1 MGYREKARQILAPF
15 GSDGIS
21 AKDFVTAV
29 AKGLYEEY
37 KTGTEEGWDSGY
49 DDGYQTATNNL
60 SAAGHKT
67 NVFGLNGQY
76 LRYTDPRGLTFY
88 AGGLVFL
95 EGLMATAMV
104 ERIFEDKLLLS
115 NYGALQEFSIDA
127 CRPIGG
133 YTTPDNF
140 LPLGAVVVRRL
151 DGQLGLV
158 GQTYAG
164 DRFIGYGGT
173 DTHIETSLEGWHE
186 TIIRPGTWVRA
197 QTGAWYK
204 VEAVDTNNHR
214 LTLDDRG
221 PRYFRQR
228 LYDDDTIPISTCH
241 VNVCTPHYIGE
252 RVVHIATGREGTIT
266 DNLADGHSY
275 GYWYVSFTDAGH
287 CHPVSSH
294 EIATVPYYY
303 GQKVLY
309 NNRVYTVQAV
319 AGQVIDGRLTTTD
332 LRIDWDGTWANVHA
346 NKVKT
351 LVEIETYSGFGSIL
365 VNPSNVKA
373 VNEIMSDYSHLL
385 TPKGQHQLLSIARAF
400 LRPQQKEKLM
410 AAANTRRITDI
421 RQFNPSPGE

>member
-1 MGYREKARQILAPF
+1 MSYREQARELLEDLEWQIPGQDKIITAHLATALFRENKAGEKI
-15 GSDGIS
+15 GWN
-21 AKDFVTAV
+21 
-29 AKGLYEEY
+29 KGWE
-37 KTGTEEGWDSGY
+37 SGY
-49 DDGYQTATNNL
+49 DDGYQTATNNRV
-60 SAAGHKT
+60 

-95 EGLMATAMV
+95 EDLVATATV
-104 ERIFEDKLLLS
+104 ERIFEDKLLVSNYGALEA

-140 LPLGAVVVRRL
+140 LPLGAVVVRHS

-158 GQTYAG
+158 RQNHDGS
-164 DRFIGYGGT
+164 RFINYS
-173 DTHIETSLEGWHE
+173 HVETSLEGWHE

-204 VEAVDTNNHR
+204 VGAVDTNTHR
-214 LTLDDRG
+214 LTLDDG
-221 PRYFRQR
+221 
-228 LYDDDTIPISTCH
+228 TVPISTCH

-252 RVVHIATGREGTIT
+252 RVVHIATGREGTIM
-266 DNLADGHSY
+266 DNLAGGHSY
-275 GYWYVSFTDAGH
+275 GYWYVSFADTGH
-287 CHPVSSH
+287 CLPASSH

-332 LRIDWDGTWANVHA
+332 LRIDRDGTWTNVHA
-346 NKVKT
+346 NEVKT
-351 LVEIETYSGFGSIL
+351 LVEIETYSGFDSIL
-365 VNPSNVKA
+365 INPSNVKA
-373 VNEIMSDYSHLL
+373 VNKVMSDYSHRL
-385 TPKGQHQLLSIARAF
+385 TPKGQYQLLSIARAF
-400 LRPQQKEKLM
+400 LVPAEGE
-410 AAANTRRITDI
+410 TDG
-421 RQFNPSPGE
+421 RS